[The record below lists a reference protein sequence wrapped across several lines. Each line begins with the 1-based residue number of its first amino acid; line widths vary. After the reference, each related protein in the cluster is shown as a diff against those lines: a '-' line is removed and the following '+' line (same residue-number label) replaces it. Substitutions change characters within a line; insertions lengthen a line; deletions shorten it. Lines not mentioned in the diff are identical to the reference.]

1 MGGLVLAQHGDAVK
15 EWGALGSLDLNLS
28 AISYEPQ
35 INSRTVQGGRTGA
48 GAGQEGETVKGR
60 TDIVGEYQGGG
71 GN

>member
-35 INSRTVQGGRTGA
+35 INIKA
-48 GAGQEGETVKGR
+48 VKGSR
-60 TDIVGEYQGGG
+60 ARRVARW
-71 GN
+71 